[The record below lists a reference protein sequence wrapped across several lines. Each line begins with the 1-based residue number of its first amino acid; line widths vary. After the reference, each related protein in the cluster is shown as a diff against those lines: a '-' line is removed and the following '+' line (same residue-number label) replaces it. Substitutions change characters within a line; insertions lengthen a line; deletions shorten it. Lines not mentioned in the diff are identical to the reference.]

1 MRVRLVWLGFNR
13 HLHII
18 AMELFTAPLQR
29 PAQKSVFFLFFP
41 KTNVSPHVA
50 VIRQPVE
57 LTAPPKSIRFSAV
70 SREKQTYAVLRLG
83 FLHHCDSSRPILL
96 EKTSK
101 QAVSLRFGSSAP
113 LLLYSASDLP
123 LIFKH
128 STSTSQCPRR
138 DSTANRD
145 RPTPPTH
152 NEARFVKSSRCRR
165 KLLAPATRTPAVAI
179 SKHHFHVLH
188 QKTRLNP

>member
-83 FLHHCDSSRPILL
+83 FRRARHPLFFHAIR
-96 EKTSK
+96 
-101 QAVSLRFGSSAP
+101 P
-113 LLLYSASDLP
+113 LLRNFLHGRFYTIATRHGLFYSKKRRNKRFLCDLVLRP
-123 LIFKH
+123 PF
-128 STSTSQCPRR
+128 C
-138 DSTANRD
+138 STA
-145 RPTPPTH
+145 
-152 NEARFVKSSRCRR
+152 
-165 KLLAPATRTPAVAI
+165 LLTYP
-179 SKHHFHVLH
+179 
-188 QKTRLNP
+188 